1 MSRESEIPLSECPH
15 ARLPYPTDEEEG
27 SLLPQKDKRPEGG
40 PEDNWID
47 DSFHLDISDG
57 NLLEI
62 PVQVGEPGRN
72 THQQRENSGYNLR
85 PRN

>member
-15 ARLPYPTDEEEG
+15 ARLPYPTYEEEG

-47 DSFHLDISDG
+47 DSFHLDISDRKFT
-57 NLLEI
+57 
-62 PVQVGEPGRN
+62 RN
-72 THQQRENSGYNLR
+72 AGPSR
-85 PRN
+85 